1 MTGYELFPEDHK
13 TVPTVDIVSVRKKP
27 LDTFWDYA
35 HMANFCVILDII
47 VLDLLIAKALREKH
61 YSVFEEVHGVSDD
74 GSTRRIDMIAFL
86 DTNKDGSLTPS
97 LEWNPMQTN
106 Q

>member
-1 MTGYELFPEDHK
+1 M
-13 TVPTVDIVSVRKKP
+13 PTWRTSRHHRVRS
-27 LDTFWDYA
+27 
-35 HMANFCVILDII
+35 
-47 VLDLLIAKALREKH
+47 LIAKALREKH

-74 GSTRRIDMIAFL
+74 GSTRRIDMIAFQ
-86 DTNKDGSLTPS
+86 DRARDGSLTSP